1 MTKNILLK
9 DRFPVVDSGANIF
22 KPLFFR
28 LSDQSQKIKLD
39 ALISVTPGIR
49 IFDQIES
56 QVIELLKIR
65 NPAKPLT
72 DKQKQV
78 ALSAL
83 HDPGSDLYGVW
94 VYYPWSAYLLHIL
107 DEQEFFELRTSRNK
121 YKITADEQILLA
133 RKKTGIIGLSVGQ
146 AIAITMT
153 IERLFGEVRL
163 ADFDDLE
170 LSNMNRLR
178 AGLHDLGT
186 SKVLIAAREI
196 AEIDPFI
203 KVVPYFEGITASN
216 IDDFLTLEGN
226 LDVLVEE
233 CDSMDIKIFSRLKA
247 REYGIPVVMDTNDR
261 GMLDIE
267 RFDLEPDRPILH
279 GLIEHLPMKDLD
291 QLKNLSNQEKLP
303 YLAPMVGIEKISE
316 RLRNSVPEIGKT
328 ITTWP
333 QLASSVVLGSAM
345 VADTCRRIFLN
356 EFTKSGRFY
365 LDFEEIIS

>member
-72 DKQKQV
+72 DEQKQV

-133 RKKTGIIGLSVGQ
+133 RKKQ
-146 AIAITMT
+146 A
-153 IERLFGEVRL
+153 
-163 ADFDDLE
+163 
-170 LSNMNRLR
+170 
-178 AGLHDLGT
+178 
-186 SKVLIAAREI
+186 
-196 AEIDPFI
+196 
-203 KVVPYFEGITASN
+203 
-216 IDDFLTLEGN
+216 
-226 LDVLVEE
+226 
-233 CDSMDIKIFSRLKA
+233 
-247 REYGIPVVMDTNDR
+247 
-261 GMLDIE
+261 
-267 RFDLEPDRPILH
+267 
-279 GLIEHLPMKDLD
+279 
-291 QLKNLSNQEKLP
+291 
-303 YLAPMVGIEKISE
+303 
-316 RLRNSVPEIGKT
+316 
-328 ITTWP
+328 
-333 QLASSVVLGSAM
+333 
-345 VADTCRRIFLN
+345 
-356 EFTKSGRFY
+356 
-365 LDFEEIIS
+365 